1 MVICGVVKHTLVFG
15 DMKFP
20 FEEKIVGNKKLRTF
34 SPNVDDGEL
43 KWHRDREDRLVEVLE
58 GEDWYLQMDD
68 EFPKKLVVGEKYYIP
83 EGVYHRV
90 IKGNQELKV
99 LITYV

>member
-1 MVICGVVKHTLVFG
+1 M
-15 DMKFP
+15 
-20 FEEKIVGNKKLRTF
+20 
-34 SPNVDDGEL
+34 
-43 KWHRDREDRLVEVLE
+43 VEVLE

-68 EFPKKLVVGEKYYIP
+68 ELPKKLVVGEEYYIP

-99 LITYV
+99 LITFV

>member
-1 MVICGVVKHTLVFG
+1 
-15 DMKFP
+15 MKFP
-20 FEEKIVGNKKLRTF
+20 FDEKIVGNKKLRTF

-99 LITYV
+99 LITFV

>member
-1 MVICGVVKHTLVFG
+1 
-15 DMKFP
+15 
-20 FEEKIVGNKKLRTF
+20 
-34 SPNVDDGEL
+34 L
-43 KWHRDREDRLVEVLE
+43 KWHRDRENRLVEVLE

-99 LITYV
+99 LITFV

>member
-1 MVICGVVKHTLVFG
+1 MHLSGN
-15 DMKFP
+15 MKFP

-99 LITYV
+99 LITFV

>member
-1 MVICGVVKHTLVFG
+1 MVIYGVVKHTLVFG
-15 DMKFP
+15 NMKFP

-68 EFPKKLVVGEKYYIP
+68 EFPKKLVVGEKHYIP

-99 LITYV
+99 LITFV